1 MTMRRPASVSS
12 RPSSRTGQGSRVRPA
27 VLRCFF
33 GGAFLAVLSLP
44 ALAGDPERGVRVY
57 AKCQS
62 CHMVGAEARNRVGPH
77 LNELFG
83 RRAAGL
89 DGYRYSADMARAG
102 ADGLVWT
109 AEKLHVFFENPRSL
123 VTGTRMSFR
132 GIAEAEDRED
142 LIAYLRLFSASP
154 RDIPEA
160 EPTAAPRDPDVDP
173 TILAIEGDPAYGEY
187 LSGECVTCHQA
198 SGADEGIPSI
208 TGWPQ
213 RDFVTALHAYKNKHR
228 PHPVMQL
235 VATDL
240 SDEEIAA
247 LAAFFEGVQ

>member
-1 MTMRRPASVSS
+1 MSTRAFAYAALCRSLLGVAFSAGLLFPA
-12 RPSSRTGQGSRVRPA
+12 T
-27 VLRCFF
+27 
-33 GGAFLAVLSLP
+33 
-44 ALAGDPERGVRVY
+44 AGDPERGATIY
-57 AKCQS
+57 AKCKS
-62 CHMVGAEARNRVGPH
+62 CHMVGSDARNRVGPH

-83 RRAAGL
+83 RKAAAIQ
-89 DGYRYSADMARAG
+89 GYKYSADMERAG
-102 ADGLVWT
+102 ADGLIWDT
-109 AEKLHVFFENPRSL
+109 DKLHVYIENPRSL
-123 VTGTRMSFR
+123 VTGTRMAFR
-132 GIAEAEDRED
+132 GIADEKDRDD

-160 EPTAAPRDPDVDP
+160 EPTAAVRDPDVHA
-173 TILAIEGDPAYGEY
+173 TILAIEGDPDYGEY

-228 PHPVMQL
+228 PNPVMQL
-235 VATDL
+235 VATNL

-247 LAAFFEGVQ
+247 LAAFFEGVE

>member
-1 MTMRRPASVSS
+1 MMRRLGSVSS
-12 RPSSRTGQGSRVRPA
+12 SALFRGRLVRCLLVGA
-27 VLRCFF
+27 L
-33 GGAFLAVLSLP
+33 GAFLHLP
-44 ALAGDPERGVRVY
+44 ANAGDVERGARIY

-62 CHMVGAEARNRVGPH
+62 CHMVGPDARNRVGPH
-77 LNELFG
+77 LNDLFG
-83 RRAAGL
+83 RKAAAL
-89 DGYRYSADMARAG
+89 EGYRYSADMKRAG
-102 ADGLVWT
+102 ADGLVWDT
-109 AEKLHVFFENPRSL
+109 EKLHLYIEEPRTL

-132 GIAEAEDRED
+132 GIKDREERDD
-142 LIAYLRLFSASP
+142 LIAYLRQFSASP

-213 RDFVTALHAYKNKHR
+213 KDFVTVLHAYKNKHR
-228 PHPVMQL
+228 PNAVMQL
-235 VATDL
+235 VATNL
-240 SDEEIAA
+240 SDDEIAA
-247 LAAFFEGVQ
+247 LAAYFEGVE